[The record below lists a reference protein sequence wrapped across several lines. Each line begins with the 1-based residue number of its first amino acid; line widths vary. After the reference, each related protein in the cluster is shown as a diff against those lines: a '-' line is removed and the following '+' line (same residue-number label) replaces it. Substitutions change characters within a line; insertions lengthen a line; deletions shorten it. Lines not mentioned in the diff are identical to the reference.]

1 VTSPVTRA
9 TPGQVAQ
16 GLIARWRGDVRLR
29 LYGGV
34 MCAVVLVTSL
44 YTAYNVRALRVE
56 AQARAVVRADEIVQV
71 LSHAIARPLFDIN
84 SVAVASVVAA
94 LGASPDVAYI
104 GVLGPDGGVIAESRQ
119 ALPSHAATLVQTA
132 VPVRYVDGDKT
143 YSVGLVDLT
152 LRSSTQ
158 DGELSARIREVVVAN
173 LLLALAIV
181 GLLLLLE
188 RRMARPFADI
198 ETSLNKLAAGDTAI
212 ELSGLDRTDQLG
224 QMSAAVRRFQQ
235 TLEELHATQAH
246 MRGIN
251 EGLEQAVEERTRT
264 LAHAVEQV
272 RAGRAQLQAVVDHAL
287 DAVVL
292 VDDAGLVAEWNARAT
307 ELFGWQAADALGQS
321 LLALLQPVHADGE
334 AMVWV
339 NPSTMVDTRG
349 PLLSWQVHHRDGHLL
364 PVEWVM
370 ARLSAHGEAG
380 QARALGCVFV
390 RDVSDRLQAEAKE
403 RAALAKQAELF
414 ELRSTFIAMASHEF
428 RTPLTAILSSVEM
441 LRAYRHRLSDSE
453 QDELLI
459 STEKGVARMTRLL
472 ERVLWIGQTH
482 AEQLAFAPQPLKL
495 LACVKQVTDE
505 LCVQCPGVD
514 QRLKTVLPDGDPV
527 ACLDDNLLRDVLG
540 NLLSNAVKYSPGGG
554 EIVLAIR
561 PSAEG
566 WVIEVSDHGIGIPD
580 KELPH
585 VFESFHRASN
595 VQGISG
601 TGLGLAIVKRAV
613 DLHHGRIEA
622 VSHGGLTRFTVVLP
636 EGAPE
641 AKAAQP
647 LSDSE
652 A

>member
-1 VTSPVTRA
+1 MTSPVTGA
-9 TPGQVAQ
+9 TLGQVAQ
-16 GLIARWRGDVRLR
+16 GLTARWRGDVRLR

-34 MCAVVLVTSL
+34 LCAVVLVTSL

-104 GVLGPDGGVIAESRQ
+104 AVLGPDGGVIAESRQ

-181 GLLLLLE
+181 GLLVLLE

-212 ELSGLDRTDQLG
+212 ELSGLERTDQLG

-272 RAGRAQLQAVVDHAL
+272 RAGRAQLQAVVDHSL

-307 ELFGWQAADALGQS
+307 ELFGWPAADAVGQP
-321 LLALLQPVHADGE
+321 LLALLQPVHAGGE

-339 NPSTMVDTRG
+339 RPSTMVDTRG
-349 PLLSWQVHHRDGHLL
+349 PLLQWQVRHRDGRTL

-370 ARLSAHGEAG
+370 ARLNAQGETG
-380 QARALGCVFV
+380 SGRALGCVFV

-441 LRAYRHRLSDSE
+441 LRAYRHRLSNSE
-453 QDELLI
+453 QDELLT

-472 ERVLWIGQTH
+472 ERVLLIGQTH
-482 AEQLAFAPQPLKL
+482 AEQLAFVPQPVKL

-505 LCVQCPGVD
+505 LCVQFPGVD
-514 QRLKTVLPDGDPV
+514 QRLKTVLPEGDPV

-554 EIVLAIR
+554 EVELTIR

-636 EGAPE
+636 EGNGAPQ
-641 AKAAQP
+641 AP
-647 LSDSE
+647 LDSD